1 MLIGYSSD
9 SAKVIFI
16 FSGPMSI
23 QQAAPAFR
31 NKVTVGLLAAIL
43 GCVGAHWWYLKRPYA
58 WLVSLISVS
67 LMVACSF
74 AETWW
79 ENPAFF
85 LLFIPT
91 LDGFIEAIVLCLM
104 RDERFDALYN
114 PGLVRDKPS
123 GWGPVLVASFT
134 LLIGTVAFMFGIAMI
149 VIYVWTALGWLDG
162 LDLKG

>member
-1 MLIGYSSD
+1 MTTHQTAL
-9 SAKVIFI
+9 
-16 FSGPMSI
+16 
-23 QQAAPAFR
+23 AFR
-31 NKVTVGLLAAIL
+31 NKVTVGLLAAIF

-58 WLVSLISVS
+58 WLVSLVS
-67 LMVACSF
+67 LALMVACSF
-74 AETWW
+74 AEVWW

-85 LLFIPT
+85 LLFVPT

-134 LLIGTVAFMFGIAMI
+134 LLIGTVALMFGIAMI
-149 VIYVWTALGWLDG
+149 VIYIWSALGWLDG
-162 LDLKG
+162 LDLNG